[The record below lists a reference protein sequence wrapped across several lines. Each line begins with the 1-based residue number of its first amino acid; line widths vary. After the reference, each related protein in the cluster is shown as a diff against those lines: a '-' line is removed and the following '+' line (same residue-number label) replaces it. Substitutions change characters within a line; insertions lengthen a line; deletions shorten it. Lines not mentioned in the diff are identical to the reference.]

1 MEISLNS
8 TCKVHNDIYYLY
20 FMHFHAFMK
29 HFCVN
34 LKGPANFLEKT
45 KPLTQDPWQNLCF
58 VLQKFTQGRW
68 QVLLPILPAPLGGD
82 VQARGTT
89 AV

>member
-1 MEISLNS
+1 MEILLNS

-20 FMHFHAFMK
+20 FIHFHAFMK

-45 KPLTQDPWQNLCF
+45 KPLTQDP
-58 VLQKFTQGRW
+58 
-68 QVLLPILPAPLGGD
+68 
-82 VQARGTT
+82 
-89 AV
+89 